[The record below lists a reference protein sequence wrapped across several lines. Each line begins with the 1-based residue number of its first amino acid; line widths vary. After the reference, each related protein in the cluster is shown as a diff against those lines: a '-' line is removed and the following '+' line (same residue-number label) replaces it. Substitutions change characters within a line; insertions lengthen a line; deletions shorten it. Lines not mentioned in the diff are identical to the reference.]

1 MELAKPLALRTGD
14 KIGIVAPSMH
24 SISDEAV
31 QNGVATLREMG
42 FSVETGP
49 TVHSKYRNTIA
60 VAEDR
65 GGGPKWSR

>member
-31 QNGVATLREMG
+31 QNGIATLQELGFRVEM
-42 FSVETGP
+42 GP
-49 TVHSKYRNTIA
+49 TVHSKYRNSTA
-60 VAEDR
+60 VVEDR